1 MISTGVLSYIYI
13 IGGIRCFNKFQS
25 LIHLCFFFVH
35 KGGMVKENEYY
46 DILAVKTD
54 ASEADIKKA
63 YYLKVIKILNLFSFL
78 SSNSLVEF

>member
-1 MISTGVLSYIYI
+1 M
-13 IGGIRCFNKFQS
+13 FNKFQS
-25 LIHLCFFFVH
+25 WIICVFLFLVFFH

-63 YYLKVIKILNLFSFL
+63 YYLKVNLFFFLLYHQKSLWNMSKQSF
-78 SSNSLVEF
+78 N